1 MAGEKI
7 MRAQAVVTDEYR
19 SAFPDPI
26 TIKADEIAVVS
37 HCDLEWRGWIWI
49 TLPDGKAGWAPE
61 QYFLP
66 LSPNEVV
73 CLEDYRAQELTVHPG
88 EALIVTQ
95 ALNGWYWAE
104 KPSGENGWVPQE
116 CLTLLDR

>member
-1 MAGEKI
+1 MNYA
-7 MRAQAVVTDEYR
+7 A
-19 SAFPDPI
+19 
-26 TIKADEIAVVS
+26 
-37 HCDLEWRGWIWI
+37 
-49 TLPDGKAGWAPE
+49 DGKAGWAPE

-104 KPSGENGWVPQE
+104 KPSGENGWVLRNALPY
-116 CLTLLDR
+116 